1 MTRIHDGSPPT
12 LLHSKGA
19 GASNGTDEASCLSPI
34 GSAQRPARGVL
45 VTYDEFNERRQLR
58 RRVTAAFERLQ
69 RERTIDGE
77 LRDVTHDAGRLPP

>member
-19 GASNGTDEASCLSPI
+19 GAPNGTDEASCSLPI

-45 VTYDEFNERRQLR
+45 VTYDAFNERRKLR
-58 RRVTAAFERLQ
+58 QRVAAAFERLQ
-69 RERTIDGE
+69 RERTIDIE
-77 LRDVTHDAGRLPP
+77 VRDVTHVQEPTI